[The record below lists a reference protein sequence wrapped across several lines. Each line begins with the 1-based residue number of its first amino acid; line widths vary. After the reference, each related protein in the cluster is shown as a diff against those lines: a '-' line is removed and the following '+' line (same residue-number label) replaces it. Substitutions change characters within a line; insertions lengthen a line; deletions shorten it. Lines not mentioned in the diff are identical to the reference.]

1 MTTPPTQTTPPTPT
15 TTLLHLDAS
24 ARRARRSFSR
34 EAGDAVAAAWRASHP
49 GPAGIHVH
57 RDLARTPVP
66 QIGEA
71 WTELCDYVLEHEITD
86 PARYRE
92 AVRTPAQ
99 EAAWAVV
106 EPLLSELLAADV
118 VLIATPMYNYSVP
131 ASLKAWIDQVTFPRM
146 SLAGRRFVVAYA
158 RGGAYGPGTPRRP
171 FDHQERYLRDF
182 FAGHF
187 AVPDEDMTF
196 LGTELAN
203 SLTDPALAG
212 RRDAHDASR
221 AAALEAARR
230 TGESL

>member
-1 MTTPPTQTTPPTPT
+1 MS
-15 TTLLHLDAS
+15 TLLHLDAS
-24 ARRARRSFSR
+24 ARRQSFSR
-34 EAGDAVAAAWRASHP
+34 EAGDAVAAAWRAHHP
-49 GPAGIHVH
+49 GGTYVH

-71 WTELCDYVLEHEITD
+71 WTELCDHVLEHEITD

-106 EPLLSELLAADV
+106 EPLLSELVAADA

-158 RGGAYGPGTPRRP
+158 RGGAYGPGTPRHP
-171 FDHQERYLRDF
+171 YDHQERYLRDF

-187 AVPDEDMTF
+187 AVPEEAMTF
-196 LGTELAN
+196 LGTELVN
-203 SLTDPALAG
+203 SLTDPVLAG
-212 RRDAHDASR
+212 RRGAHDASR
-221 AAALEAARR
+221 AAALEAARK
-230 TGESL
+230 TGGSL